1 MCKATAHG
9 LRKKLGAQS
18 DDDDVGPAAIA
29 ARSESGWSAS
39 GERGLSI
46 PPALR
51 TLISSRSRGEA
62 EKRRGKVWDEDIKEK
77 RAIYSPSFWAGD
89 SQTRQWENK
98 GTNSNFPS
106 SNVKEF
112 AEEKTTPTCNPPSIR
127 ARVHPKTTLR
137 ARAASLPLSL
147 LANE

>member
-1 MCKATAHG
+1 MFAYG
-9 LRKKLGAQS
+9 LRRKLGAQS

-106 SNVKEF
+106 SNVKEI

-127 ARVHPKTTLR
+127 ARVHPRTTL
-137 ARAASLPLSL
+137 RAASLPLSL

>member
-1 MCKATAHG
+1 MKRANSNFNFTIVPPSALCTYVYRIVFAYG
-9 LRKKLGAQS
+9 LRRKLGAQS

-106 SNVKEF
+106 SSLKEF
-112 AEEKTTPTCNPPSIR
+112 
-127 ARVHPKTTLR
+127 
-137 ARAASLPLSL
+137 
-147 LANE
+147 